1 MSRDPIFDAAV
12 ARLVNGE
19 LVEALPLEDVDFG
32 SASLKRWAGAVRRF
46 EFSIARRRN
55 RGTRG

>member
-1 MSRDPIFDAAV
+1 MSDPIFDAAV

-32 SASLKRWAGAVRRF
+32 SASLKRWASAVRRF
-46 EFSIARRRN
+46 EFAIARRRN